1 MGAKLAQLLHRA
13 TIKITPKI
21 RPRKAGRPLRAG
33 QRQQQQQQQAPPPD
47 PQAENDRELDNL
59 LESGFLELASDDEEG
74 PAPRSGPSFSPPESD
89 SAEEGEISG
98 TDSDQEGAGEGDIIP
113 GGLGLM
119 GLGLGIDFAEVA
131 KRGQQDE
138 EFGGMVL
145 DPKLAPNVKRALER
159 DRGRKRRRHL
169 AEKGWD
175 IFEVLFAW
183 SSESSFCPCE
193 DACVYWSFDHQR
205 AVSLVNDSN
214 V

>member
-21 RPRKAGRPLRAG
+21 RPKKAGQSTWAG
-33 QRQQQQQQQAPPPD
+33 QRQQLQQQAPPPD

-59 LESGFLELASDDEEG
+59 LESGFLELASDDEG
-74 PAPRSGPSFSPPESD
+74 PAARAGPSFSPPESD

-98 TDSDQEGAGEGDIIP
+98 TDSDQEEGAGEGDIP
-113 GGLGLM
+113 GVGLM
-119 GLGLGIDFAEVA
+119 GLGFGINFAEVA
-131 KRGQQDE
+131 NSGQQDE
-138 EFGGMVL
+138 EFGGMLV

-183 SSESSFCPCE
+183 SSTRASDCMRML
-193 DACVYWSFDHQR
+193 ACTGILTTSVL
-205 AVSLVNDSN
+205 SLVDDSN